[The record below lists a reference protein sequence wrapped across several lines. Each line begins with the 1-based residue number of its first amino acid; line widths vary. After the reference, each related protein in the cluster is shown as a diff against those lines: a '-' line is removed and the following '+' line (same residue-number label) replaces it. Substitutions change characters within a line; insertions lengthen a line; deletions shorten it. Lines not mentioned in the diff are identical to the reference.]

1 VAKDMTNKELLEAF
15 KEIMAAGE
23 DTERAALAGKGALE
37 KAGAAVKGI
46 FGGTAEGA
54 GGAQALLGNIKSI
67 GGSIETELIGAL
79 GGAGSA
85 AGIATTALLAF
96 GKAIVSLAADLANAE
111 AAFMKT
117 TGANKDLA
125 RSMTV
130 SYGETRKFGATIG
143 ETSAAMVGLHKTFT
157 DFTFLN
163 SDTQEELATT
173 ATLLTKLGVAN
184 EDVAKSIQ
192 ISTKALGM
200 MGPEA
205 AQTQLDL
212 TKFAEE
218 LGVPISQMGSDFAN
232 NADML
237 AKMGDR
243 GVEAF
248 KDLAIAAKVTGMEMS
263 KILTLTN
270 KFDTFE
276 GAADMAGK
284 LNAAL
289 GGNFVNAMDLMMAT
303 EPAERF
309 EMIRSSILDAGL
321 SFDTM
326 GYYQKKFYADSLG
339 LSDVNDLALILSG
352 NFDAVDGAVQ
362 ESSQSIEEAAARAQ
376 EMASL
381 QERLNIL
388 LVAFIPIIT
397 PIIDLLSDMASWLAE
412 NAEMIVKVTAVL
424 IIIGSIIALFTGFG
438 SAAGVAGLTLGFGML
453 FGVMKDGQGEVSL
466 LGRLFE
472 GIMAPLVGTWEIL
485 KRLWEVAEPARKGL
499 AALLGPEGLGIGGEH
514 QMEDLAKALE
524 ALGYLIGVVLV
535 LAFAA
540 LALAIAPF
548 IVGLALAVG
557 PAIALWAAYSK
568 LKALFFEDEV
578 ASTFL
583 EGLGKIADAFGQ
595 ITTSISE
602 TLNPIGLMTDAWASV
617 SDLFFEDEVAS
628 TFLEGLGKI
637 ANAFGQIAIDV
648 IGALNPI
655 TQMTKL
661 VDGLGSLFG
670 GILSGVTS
678 FFAALTAPE
687 AAENIM
693 KIGEAITAIPET
705 KHLEFV
711 ASMGAAAGAATV
723 GAAVTRFLPE
733 GATPGERPGATPS
746 ERPYQVTINL
756 QIDKKN
762 IASVVKELQ
771 GGMARDAIAG
781 RA

>member
-1 VAKDMTNKELLEAF
+1 VAKTVDERIDEITKAIEGLTKLADKQQKLADKQQKLFEASEDAKDKTYKAKGGLE
-15 KEIMAAGE
+15 
-23 DTERAALAGKGALE
+23 DV
-37 KAGAAVKGI
+37 GAAVKGI

-54 GGAQALLGNIKSI
+54 GGADRLLSTMGSI
-67 GGSIETELIGAL
+67 GGSIETNLIKQL

-85 AGIATTALLAF
+85 AGVATTALLKF
-96 GKAIVSLAADLANAE
+96 GKAIVSLAVDLANAE

-130 SYGETRKFGATIG
+130 SYEETRKFGATIG
-143 ETSAAMVGLHKTFT
+143 ETSAAMTGLHKTFT

-163 SDTQEELATT
+163 SDTQEELTTT

-248 KDLAIAAKVTGMEMS
+248 KDLAIASKVTGMEMS

-326 GYYQKKFYADSLG
+326 SYYQKKFYADSLG

-362 ESSQSIEEAAARAQ
+362 ESSQSIEEAAKRAQ
-376 EMASL
+376 DMASL

-412 NAEMIVKVTAVL
+412 NAEMVAKVTGVL
-424 IIIGSIIALFTGFG
+424 IILGSIIALFTGVG
-438 SAAGVAGLTLGFGML
+438 APASLAGFALGIGML
-453 FGVMKDGQGEVSL
+453 YGTMKDGQGEMSL
-466 LGRLFE
+466 LGHLLEGLIAPFKKVWEWTEPLRKALGDLFTTIGENEALME
-472 GIMAPLVGTWEIL
+472 GFALY
-485 KRLWEVAEPARKGL
+485 AKGL
-499 AALLGPEGLGIGGEH
+499 GYVLGVIL
-514 QMEDLAKALE
+514 
-524 ALGYLIGVVLV
+524 VVAV
-535 LAFAA
+535 G
-540 LALAIAPF
+540 ALAIA
-548 IVGLALAVG
+548 VGLLLAPFLLIIGAVSM
-557 PAIALWAAYSK
+557 LAYY
-568 LKALFFEDEV
+568 LYEYAY
-578 ASTFL
+578 ASNFL
-583 EGLGKIADAFGQ
+583 EGLIK
-595 ITTSISE
+595 
-602 TLNPIGLMTDAWASV
+602 V
-617 SDLFFEDEVAS
+617 
-628 TFLEGLGKI
+628 
-637 ANAFGQIAIDV
+637 ANAFSQIAIGV
-648 IGALNPI
+648 IEALNPI

-661 VDGLGSLFG
+661 VEGLGSLFG

-678 FFAALTAPE
+678 FFTALTAPE

-711 ASMGAAAGAATV
+711 ASMGAAAAAATAGAV
-723 GAAVTRFLPE
+723 GAAAGAAGAAAGGAVARFLPGGE
-733 GATPGERPGATPS
+733 GAG

>member
-163 SDTQEELATT
+163 SDTREELATT

-397 PIIDLLSDMASWLAE
+397 PIIDLLSDMASWLAK
-412 NAEMIVKVTAVL
+412 NAEMVAKVTAVL
-424 IIIGSIIALFTGFG
+424 IIIGSIIALFTGVG
-438 SAAGVAGLTLGFGML
+438 APASLAGLTLGIGML
-453 FGVMKDGQGEVSL
+453 YGTMKDGQGEVSL
-466 LGRLFE
+466 LGHLFE
-472 GIMAPLVGTWEIL
+472 GIVAPIKWTWEAI
-485 KRLWEVAEPARKGL
+485 EPLRKAFGEFFTMIGENE
-499 AALLGPEGLGIGGEH
+499 ALMEGFALY
-514 QMEDLAKALE
+514 AKG
-524 ALGYLIGVVLV
+524 LGYLIGGVVV
-535 LAFAA
+535 AGFAA
-540 LALAIAPF
+540 LALTLSPLIIMFGALYFAVKAIGWVLF
-548 IVGLALAVG
+548 
-557 PAIALWAAYSK
+557 K
-568 LKALFFEDEV
+568 LGF
-578 ASTFL
+578 ASSFL
-583 EGLGKIADAFGQ
+583 EGLIKVAGAF
-595 ITTSISE
+595 S
-602 TLNPIGLMTDAWASV
+602 
-617 SDLFFEDEVAS
+617 
-628 TFLEGLGKI
+628 
-637 ANAFGQIAIDV
+637 QIATGV
-648 IGALNPI
+648 MEALNPI

-661 VDGLGSLFG
+661 VEGLGSLFG

-678 FFAALTAPE
+678 FFTALTAPE

-693 KIGEAITAIPET
+693 KIGEAITAIPEI

-711 ASMGAAAGAATV
+711 ASMGAAAAAATAGAV
-723 GAAVTRFLPE
+723 GAAAGAAGAAAGGAVERFLPGGE
-733 GATPGERPGATPS
+733 GAG